1 MSTRSWIFI
10 DNGEGKSPRFRGI
23 YCHFDGYLDWV
34 GKNLKEH
41 YDSEDKVRSII
52 EQGDASSIDETI
64 EKCKFY
70 HRDNNE
76 DLNIRE
82 FDDLQT
88 MMKKYHDSW
97 AEYCYL
103 FQDGKWKVYFES
115 HRIIPEGGFILLE
128 EAMRREEEATR
139 EDEEKE
145 KKNGDQTGK

>member
-10 DNGEGKSPRFRGI
+10 DNGEEKSPRFRGI
-23 YCHFDGYLDWV
+23 YCHFDGYLDGV
-34 GKNLKEH
+34 GEDLKEH

-52 EQGDASSIDETI
+52 EQGDASSIRETI
-64 EKCKFY
+64 EKCRFY

-76 DLNIRE
+76 NLHIYE
-82 FDDLQT
+82 FDDLRT
-88 MMKKYHDSW
+88 MMEAYHKSW

-128 EAMRREEEATR
+128 EAMHRVEEATKK
-139 EDEEKE
+139 DEKR
-145 KKNGDQTGK
+145 